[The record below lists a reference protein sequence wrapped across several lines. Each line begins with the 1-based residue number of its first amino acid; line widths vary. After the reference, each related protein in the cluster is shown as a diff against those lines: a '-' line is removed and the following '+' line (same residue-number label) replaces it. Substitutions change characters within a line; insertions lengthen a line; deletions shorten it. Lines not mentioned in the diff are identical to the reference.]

1 MKVSM
6 SNKCNCLCVELEQE
20 SWGFS
25 KLPYGFTN
33 DQWPLLWSQS
43 AVAPKHISWGTF
55 LAVKIFATL
64 GATFIFAYSIGNY
77 FANDWPIQLWPIYLT
92 HWQVVLL
99 FLHLSLSLLM
109 TVIYRNTTSADRSL
123 PWWGKLAWIL
133 QNLAVGIVPAVVA
146 NFWTLVW
153 DGSTPTLATILQHA
167 VTLVLL
173 VIDLS
178 VSLTPTY
185 VKHFYQ
191 PGIFA
196 AIYMIFNFV
205 YVEAGGVNEDDEPY
219 VYAILSWTTDFKTAF
234 LVSFFSCFLLGPLI
248 YATVALLNTEW
259 DVSCFQPNVEDAA
272 IEVEIPVHQKA
283 TE

>member
-1 MKVSM
+1 
-6 SNKCNCLCVELEQE
+6 VEWEQE

-25 KLPYGFTN
+25 KLPYGFTS

-43 AVAPKHISWGTF
+43 PVAPKHISWGTF

-77 FANDWPIQLWPIYLT
+77 IVHDWPVKLWPIYLT

-99 FLHLSLSLLM
+99 FLHLSLSLSM
-109 TVIYRNTTSADRSL
+109 TVIYRNTTSADRAL
-123 PWWGKLAWIL
+123 PWWGKLAWVL
-133 QNLAVGIVPAVVA
+133 QNIAVGIVPSVVA

-153 DGSTPTLATILQHA
+153 DGSTPTLATILQHLI
-167 VTLVLL
+167 TLVLL
-173 VIDLS
+173 VMDMS

-185 VKHFYQ
+185 MKHFYQ

-196 AIYMIFNFV
+196 AIYMLFNLL
-205 YVEAGGVNEDDEPY
+205 YIEAGGVNEEGEHFIY
-219 VYAILSWTTDFKTAF
+219 SILSWTTDFEKALLT
-234 LVSFFSCFLLGPLI
+234 SFFSCFLLGPII
-248 YATVALLNTEW
+248 YVTVALFNTEW
-259 DVSCFQPNVEDAA
+259 DVWCFQQVEDADVPHMA
-272 IEVEIPVHQKA
+272 VEIEIPDQKA